1 MAALATVADVEARW
15 RPGSFTDQAII
26 GALLTDASAIVRR
39 EFPTIDAR
47 VLSSEID
54 ADVVTLVV
62 AGMVGRVLRNRFPSS
77 VGAFD
82 QDAPA
87 AEAWE
92 TAPRLSAAD
101 RRLLGEASPILVGT
115 FLLGP
120 YVEWQPC
127 EVDEDELPTP

>member
-15 RPGSFTDQAII
+15 RPGSYTDQAII
-26 GALLTDASAIVRR
+26 EALLTDASAIVRR
-39 EFPTIDAR
+39 EYPTIDAR
-47 VLSSEID
+47 ITSSEID

-62 AGMVGRVLRNRFPSS
+62 AGMVGRVLRNRFPDPRE
-77 VGAFD
+77 AFD
-82 QDAPA
+82 QDAPTA
-87 AEAWE
+87 DAWE

-101 RRLLGEASPILVGT
+101 RRLLAPSSPVLVGT

-127 EVDEDELPTP
+127 EVDDDELPTP